1 MFLDTS
7 AIVEL
12 FRNEPGS
19 PMFEKIFEIIG
30 NEPLYISVVQ
40 LAEFSDWSIRN
51 GHDVSDQV
59 NILKMLVN
67 ILPMNEMICLKASQ
81 MKNEMQRKG
90 IEKFGLIDG
99 IVLASAQSIN
109 QKLLTTDTD
118 FRDARYVEFMED
130 SYKILDSKENWSS
143 LDDL

>member
-19 PMFEKIFEIIG
+19 PKFEEMFKIIG

-40 LAEFSDWSIRN
+40 MGEFSDWCIRN
-51 GHDVSDQV
+51 GHDVSDLV

-67 ILPMNEMICLKASQ
+67 ILPVNEMICLKASQ
-81 MKNEMQRKG
+81 MKNEMRQKG
-90 IEKFGLIDG
+90 VNKFGLLDG
-99 IVLASAQSIN
+99 MAQ
-109 QKLLTTDTD
+109 
-118 FRDARYVEFMED
+118 F
-130 SYKILDSKENWSS
+130 
-143 LDDL
+143 

>member
-12 FRNEPGS
+12 FRNESGS

-67 ILPMNEMICLKASQ
+67 ILPMNEIICLKASQ
-81 MKNEMQRKG
+81 MKNEMRQKG
-90 IEKFGLIDG
+90 IEKFGLLDAI
-99 IVLASAQSIN
+99 ILCSAMSIN
-109 QKLLTTDTD
+109 QKLLTIDTY
-118 FRDARYVEFMED
+118 FREAEGVIIVE
-130 SYKILDSKENWSS
+130 
-143 LDDL
+143 